1 MSVEAVLDTNI
12 ILYALSKATE
22 EAVKSQIAKR
32 LIATTHFGV
41 PMQVLQEFYHNAHSK
56 ARLGITPGDCDKMIS
71 ALLLRPVVFTD
82 LEVFNEAKSL
92 TRRYSIS
99 YWDAAVVAATDR
111 LGAKLL
117 YSEDLGHGQTY
128 GRVKVINPFAD
139 LV

>member
-1 MSVEAVLDTNI
+1 MSVEAVFDTNI
-12 ILYALSKATE
+12 LLYAASQDPRDIA
-22 EAVKSQIAKR
+22 KSQVAQE
-32 LIATTHFGV
+32 LIRKVDFGV
-41 PMQVLQEFYHNAHSK
+41 PMQVIQEFYHNAQCK
-56 ARLGITPGDCDKMIS
+56 ARLGIEQAHCDKMIA
-71 ALLLRPVVFTD
+71 ALVKHSIVVTD

-99 YWDAAVVAATDR
+99 YWDAAVVAATHR
-111 LGAKLL
+111 FGAKLL